1 MMYSAIASK
10 YALALYNISK
20 TNGKTETYK
29 ELLNILG
36 DIYNLASVYL
46 NNQAIKPENRVQFV
60 LNIMKELKIEYDEIF
75 RKFINLLIVNKR
87 LKYINQIISFFDYT
101 ILEDKGLIPVNVT
114 SAMELSKEEEE
125 ILSKFVEKYTNR
137 KPVFNVTVDD
147 SLIAGVVM
155 EFAGKTFDVT
165 VKGRLQNIA
174 RNALNREG

>member
-1 MMYSAIASK
+1 
-10 YALALYNISK
+10 
-20 TNGKTETYK
+20 
-29 ELLNILG
+29 
-36 DIYNLASVYL
+36 
-46 NNQAIKPENRVQFV
+46 
-60 LNIMKELKIEYDEIF
+60 
-75 RKFINLLIVNKR
+75 
-87 LKYINQIISFFDYT
+87 
-101 ILEDKGLIPVNVT
+101 
-114 SAMELSKEEEE
+114 SKEEEE